1 MNPSEDR
8 VADLEVENAALRA
21 QVSELPILR
30 AQITA
35 LPSRWLALPPL
46 FLLRTPGQADLGRSG
61 AVSRPSRGDAACGE
75 SSADWVASSAWSTRC
90 ATSPPVARSR
100 RPRPLSSLI
109 GIGKAGH
116 ALCLL
121 SYLSHLGRMP
131 HVLIGDGPS
140 CGLNGWLLDFSFDV
154 CVAQWPE
161 TGVLCSPGTRRVL
174 EPAPHTWRRADL
186 APRP

>member
-8 VADLEVENAALRA
+8 LADLEVENAALRA

-100 RPRPLSSLI
+100 RSRPSLPPSPSLQSDRHPE
-109 GIGKAGH
+109 GRP
-116 ALCLL
+116 CVV
-121 SYLSHLGRMP
+121 SPFVSVPSRSH
-131 HVLIGDGPS
+131 
-140 CGLNGWLLDFSFDV
+140 
-154 CVAQWPE
+154 
-161 TGVLCSPGTRRVL
+161 
-174 EPAPHTWRRADL
+174 
-186 APRP
+186 APRPHRRWPVMRSQWLAVGL